1 MPIYALPPEPSFPP
15 ITHAEPNGLLAVG
28 GDLSPQRLL
37 NAYASGIFPWYS
49 EGEPILWWSP
59 APRMVLFP
67 DELRIHKSMRPLLN
81 GDKYRVTFDQ
91 DFAAVIQ
98 ACATQPREGQDGT
111 WIVADMIAAYT
122 ALHRLG
128 YAHSVEVWQEGEL
141 VGGLY
146 GIALGRVFFGES
158 MFAKASNA
166 SKFGLIQLVLRLRQ
180 IGYSLID
187 CQQETPHIA
196 TLGARPIPR
205 KTFMQLLDQ
214 GLDAPTHQGSWSA
227 LAEIPLQ
234 KPF

>member
-1 MPIYALPPEPSFPP
+1 MPIYALPSDPSFPP

-67 DELRIHKSMRPLLN
+67 DELRVHKSMRPLLN
-81 GDKYRVTFDQ
+81 GSKYRVSFDT
-91 DFAAVIQ
+91 DFESVIR
-98 ACATQPREGQDGT
+98 ACAAQERPDQDGT
-111 WIVADMIAAYT
+111 WIVADMIAAYIT
-122 ALHRLG
+122 LHQLG
-128 YAHSVEVWQEGEL
+128 FAHSVEVWQDGAL

-158 MFAKASNA
+158 MFARASNA
-166 SKFGLIQLVLRLRQ
+166 SKYGFIQLVLRLRQ
-180 IGYSLID
+180 LGYQLID

-196 TLGARPIPR
+196 TLGARPISR
-205 KTFMQLLDQ
+205 QAFMELLET
-214 GLDAPTHQGSWSA
+214 GLEADTHRGSWTE
-227 LAEIPLQ
+227 LVNIPLQ
-234 KPF
+234 KSF